1 MFITAIVTIRK
12 AITPRCVENTFFG
25 AAVTWSPIWILYLR
39 EVIETL
45 ALAKGE
51 FHITAVLT
59 QWLVYCATGRF
70 YSNATTIVTAVEI
83 RTMYITIWQ
92 ARADASNGIFVTP
105 ICTIL
110 DAITDL
116 TMTIQTLIIKAK

>member
-1 MFITAIVTIRK
+1 MCGEYI
-12 AITPRCVENTFFG
+12 FG
-25 AAVTWSPIWILYLR
+25 ATVTGPPIWILYLR

-51 FHITAVLT
+51 FHIAAVLT
-59 QWLVYCATGRF
+59 QWLIFCASGRF

-83 RTMYITIWQ
+83 RTMNITIWQ

-116 TMTIQTLIIKAK
+116 TMTIQTLIIQAK

>member
-1 MFITAIVTIRK
+1 MCGEYI
-12 AITPRCVENTFFG
+12 FG
-25 AAVTWSPIWILYLR
+25 ATVTGPPIWILYLR

-51 FHITAVLT
+51 FHIAAVLT

-83 RTMYITIWQ
+83 RTDVYITIRQ
-92 ARADASNGIFVTP
+92 ARVVASNGIFVTP

-110 DAITDL
+110 DTITDL
-116 TMTIQTLIIKAK
+116 TMTIQAK